1 MAVALDIGINQIEQG
16 GVTRIVGEVDIMA
29 VRAVAGWI
37 TPVAVEVGLVT
48 VVILMQNEIIAHQ
61 RQVAARWI

>member
-1 MAVALDIGINQIEQG
+1 MAVALDIGINQIEHG
-16 GVTRIVGEVDIMA
+16 GVTRLVGELDIMA

-48 VVILMQNEIIAHQ
+48 VVILMHNEIIAHQ